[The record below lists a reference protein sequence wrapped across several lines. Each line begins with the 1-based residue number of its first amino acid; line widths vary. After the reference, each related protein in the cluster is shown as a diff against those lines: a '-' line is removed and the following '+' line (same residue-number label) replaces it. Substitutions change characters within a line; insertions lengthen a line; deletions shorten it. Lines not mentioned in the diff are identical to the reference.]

1 MPRGFLVKRNDEL
14 LSVVM
19 GETAIDAAQKGLY
32 HAPDQEEGEE
42 ANEDGEQDAL
52 DLTLA
57 SSHDP
62 TTAHLSFEISS
73 QTASAAASQRHRH
86 AAQDSRHHHRQVVG
100 GVSSQEKEQLRRQGR
115 VMSAKVWR
123 PALPDA
129 SSSPPLP
136 LSTNACGRRPAE
148 GTDALHES
156 TEKNSVAPPAKVVD
170 KGRDYCGDSSASVLR
185 LQLATPDATVSCS
198 PTSGGG
204 DCRPEEADRLLE
216 QRQQSPGAAS
226 RSSALCL
233 EAALRWYQQRSVF
246 MSTLNAAAAAAAAA
260 AGAAAPAEHLEAHHH
275 PLYLPLANLHHLHQQ
290 HQQQQQQ
297 QPSYASPFHQ
307 HQASSGGLQPSAPP
321 GVGMANH
328 NQQPPQQPH
337 HLAVAHPSHLYPHLA
352 SLLVPGIITE
362 CPSPVSPLMLT
373 PKAEPEQLEHSVAHR
388 QTAASVG
395 RQPSSAVIHHHRHHQ
410 QATQQPTENGLLLD
424 LSFKSTAATVATT
437 DSHLLSPLARLANQ
451 HGRTNAFNQPPS
463 ASPSVLAPSSQSK
476 SSRALATNNS
486 STAKKRSAA
495 SSSSGTANN
504 NNPNGEDGTS
514 PHAGGAKKSKGPN
527 GSASKKSSK
536 AVRRLTF
543 DDELISP
550 VSGTIIRDAADMPT
564 MVGGED
570 GLVVRPGDIDP
581 AFNIVEVTEEARAE
595 LAKID
600 NRIGDYLC
608 RLCRVVF
615 DDAFGLAQHRCPRI
629 VHVEYRCPECDKVFN
644 CPANLA
650 SHRRWHK
657 PRPANGSLSAK
668 AASKSATAAGMNNN
682 NNPEKPSPSWPAGAT
697 SSAVTSAGHGFVPAV
712 RSAFHPAVF
721 SGSSLLMPNYN
732 FGSGGLVQ
740 DFSHSNKSSSTTSSP
755 SSSSSSSS
763 SLSSSSVSAYDG
775 FMHHHVS
782 SPSPVSPGG
791 VLMTS
796 GGAEEK
802 TQMHIPH
809 MPQLRAG
816 AT

>member
-14 LSVVM
+14 FSVVI
-19 GETAIDAAQKGLY
+19 GGTAIDAAQKDQY
-32 HAPDQEEGEE
+32 NAQDQEEGED
-42 ANEDGEQDAL
+42 ANEEGEQDAL

-57 SSHDP
+57 SNHNP
-62 TTAHLSFEISS
+62 TTAHLAFEISS
-73 QTASAAASQRHRH
+73 QTAPASQRHPH
-86 AAQDSRHHHRQVVG
+86 AAHQDSHHHRQVGG
-100 GVSSQEKEQLRRQGR
+100 GVTGKDKEQLRRQGR

-136 LSTNACGRRPAE
+136 LSTNASGRRPSE
-148 GTDALHES
+148 VTEALHEL
-156 TEKNSVAPPAKVVD
+156 TEKNSVAPSAKVVD
-170 KGRDYCGDSSASVLR
+170 KGRGYCGDSSASVLK

-204 DCRPEEADRLLE
+204 DGRPEEADRLLE

-246 MSTLNAAAAAAAAA
+246 MTTLNAAAAAAAAA
-260 AGAAAPAEHLEAHHH
+260 AGAAAPGEHLEAHHH

-297 QPSYASPFHQ
+297 SSYPSPFHQ
-307 HQASSGGLQPSAPP
+307 HQASSGGLQSAPP
-321 GVGMANH
+321 GGGILNH

-373 PKAEPEQLEHSVAHR
+373 PKPEPEQLEHTVVQQ

-395 RQPSSAVIHHHRHHQ
+395 RQPSSPVIHHPRHHQ
-410 QATQQPTENGLLLD
+410 QPTQQLTENGLLLD

-451 HGRTNAFNQPPS
+451 HGRTNLFNQPPS
-463 ASPSVLAPSSQSK
+463 ASPSVLAPSSQPK
-476 SSRALATNNS
+476 SSRTLATNNS
-486 STAKKRSAA
+486 STAKKRLAA
-495 SSSSGTANN
+495 SSGAT
-504 NNPNGEDGTS
+504 NNPNGEEGTS
-514 PHAGGAKKSKGPN
+514 PHPSSAKKSKGQN

-657 PRPANGSLSAK
+657 PRPASNGSLSAK
-668 AASKSATAAGMNNN
+668 AASKAGMAAGINNGMNNN
-682 NNPEKPSPSWPAGAT
+682 NQEKPSPSWPASAT
-697 SSAVTSAGHGFVPAV
+697 SSVATSAGHGFVPAV

-732 FGSGGLVQ
+732 FGSGGVVQ

-791 VLMTS
+791 VVMTS

-802 TQMHIPH
+802 TQIHIPH